1 MNEHD
6 FWAFLERKK
15 SPDKAKYLA
24 QLGLSKLP
32 SVDLKDFE
40 AHYRSKVAELD
51 RDDVRAAAT
60 LINRGRCSDD
70 YFLYFRYWLVSLG
83 ETAFNEV
90 AADPDALSKHVG
102 PEAATEAYQFEEMLY
117 AIADAG
123 RQNELK
129 NEYNREMAKA
139 KLPRLWAMFGT
150 AKARSGA

>member
-6 FWAFLERKK
+6 FWAFLERRK

-32 SVDLKDFE
+32 GVDLKDFE
-40 AHYRSKVAELD
+40 AHYRSKVAQLD
-51 RDDVRAAAT
+51 GGDVRAAAT

-83 ETAFNEV
+83 EAAFNEV
-90 AADPDALSKHVG
+90 AENPDALSKHVG
-102 PEAATEAYQFEEMLY
+102 PEAATGAYQFEEMLH

-129 NEYNREMAKA
+129 NEFNREMAKA
-139 KLPRLWAMFGT
+139 KLPRLWALFGA
-150 AKARSGA
+150 AKSRSRA